1 MRGLC
6 REETR
11 AGRAP
16 AAEATVRR
24 AGRRRIACAC
34 PNLPGPSRE
43 GQRGSLYS
51 RPTGAAQ
58 AATGC
63 SRRAARHGS
72 SGAETT
78 LTHNVLDEA
87 AARGLLAELSAQLD
101 RAIEPDARL
110 ILIGIHRRGDSI
122 AAEIGH
128 HLEPTRGSIPI
139 GSLDITLYRD
149 DFGQVGALP
158 TVGTTRIP
166 ESIEGAHIVIVDD
179 VLHTGRTIRAA
190 LQELSDFGR
199 ARRIQ
204 LCVLVDRGGRQLPI
218 QPDYVGRVIE
228 VGPNQDVAVRV
239 ADTDGD
245 WGIDIVALPAASEAG
260 T

>member
-1 MRGLC
+1 MP
-6 REETR
+6 EPTR
-11 AGRAP
+11 AISRGSTQVDAQ
-16 AAEATVRR
+16 VD
-24 AGRRRIACAC
+24 AGRGEAGDVDRGGGAIYTPAR
-34 PNLPGPSRE
+34 GGRPS
-43 GQRGSLYS
+43 SH
-51 RPTGAAQ
+51 
-58 AATGC
+58 GC
-63 SRRAARHGS
+63 RRRAARRIERSRDDTDAQRPRRGRC
-72 SGAETT
+72 
-78 LTHNVLDEA
+78 
-87 AARGLLAELSAQLD
+87 RGLLAELSAQLD

-122 AAEIGH
+122 AAEIGR
-128 HLEPTRGSIPI
+128 HLEATRGPVPI

-158 TVGTTRIP
+158 LVGTTRIP
-166 ESIEGAHIVIVDD
+166 ESIEDAHIVIVDD

-190 LQELSDFGR
+190 LRELSDFGR

-218 QPDYVGRVIE
+218 QPDYVGRVVE

-245 WGIDIVALPAASEAG
+245 WGVDIVALPAAPEAG
-260 T
+260 A

>member
-1 MRGLC
+1 MP
-6 REETR
+6 E
-11 AGRAP
+11 
-16 AAEATVRR
+16 
-24 AGRRRIACAC
+24 
-34 PNLPGPSRE
+34 
-43 GQRGSLYS
+43 
-51 RPTGAAQ
+51 PTGAVARGSTRADRRRGDVDRGGG
-58 AATGC
+58 AAYTPARPGPPKHP
-63 SRRAARHGS
+63 AARYGS
-72 SGAETT
+72 SEAETK

-87 AARGLLAELSAQLD
+87 AARRHRARRSQQLD
-101 RAIEPDARL
+101 RAIEPHARL
-110 ILIGIHRRGDSI
+110 ILIGRHRRGGSI
-122 AAEIGH
+122 AAEIGR
-128 HLEPTRGSIPI
+128 HLEPTRGPVPI

-166 ESIEGAHIVIVDD
+166 ESIEDAHIVIVDD

-239 ADTDGD
+239 AGTDGD
-245 WGIDIVALPAASEAG
+245 WGVDIVALRAAPEVG